1 LQSLSEYA
9 LGVGIENRERNEWA
23 GSPDLLITSKLGQV
37 TDKVA
42 RMREL
47 LQATLLTT
55 YANYASGNYASGA
68 AFAWATSGD
77 PIAKV
82 RQLILQV
89 LQTTGQRPDVFWA
102 TPTCWELIINNA
114 AVKKTLKGLVNFG
127 SLEGGMITP
136 AMFAAAIQVKEV
148 LVGYAN
154 YAVDTSSLPTDGGV
168 KKSEPSF
175 GYIWEKVN
183 SSACGVLI
191 RGTGGGIE
199 PAFGYT
205 WERKN
210 SPIVESYYDNRTKQ
224 QVWDYEHFFD
234 PAITLNN
241 AGAMYYSVS

>member
-1 LQSLSEYA
+1 
-9 LGVGIENRERNEWA
+9 
-23 GSPDLLITSKLGQV
+23 
-37 TDKVA
+37 
-42 RMREL
+42 M
-47 LQATLLTT
+47 
-55 YANYASGNYASGA
+55 
-68 AFAWATSGD
+68 
-77 PIAKV
+77 
-82 RQLILQV
+82 
-89 LQTTGQRPDVFWA
+89 
-102 TPTCWELIINNA
+102 
-114 AVKKTLKGLVNFG
+114 NFG

-183 SSACGVLI
+183 STACGVLI

-241 AGAMYYSVS
+241 AGAMYYSVA